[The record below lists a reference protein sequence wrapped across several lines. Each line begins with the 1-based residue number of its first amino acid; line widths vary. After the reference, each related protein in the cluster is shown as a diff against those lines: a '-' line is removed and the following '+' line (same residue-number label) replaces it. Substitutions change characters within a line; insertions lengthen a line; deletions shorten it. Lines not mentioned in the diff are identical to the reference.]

1 MKTLAELK
9 KEDIIDLLQRCWMTH
24 DGMWFFHCLQ
34 EFGIETANRLN
45 KAAIQSLAPL
55 EVGRIRDV
63 LGLGEKK
70 LESFQDIRDFLAPV
84 SALFIPAFM
93 NIRISF
99 PEENVLRWEFAPS
112 GCFAFKGI
120 KRIGAIDRYECGVL
134 YRLACWFDC
143 LGLTY
148 TVTPAIAGCRMRD
161 DGTCC
166 GEFRFHF

>member
-1 MKTLAELK
+1 
-9 KEDIIDLLQRCWMTH
+9 MTH

-45 KAAIQSLAPL
+45 KAAIKSLAPM
-55 EVGRIRDV
+55 EIGRIKDV
-63 LGLGEKK
+63 LGFGKEKP
-70 LESFQDIRDFLAPV
+70 ESFREIKDFFAPV

-93 NIRISF
+93 NITISF
-99 PEENVLRWEFAPS
+99 PEENVLRWEFAPNN
-112 GCFAFKGI
+112 CFAFKGI
-120 KRIGAIDRYECGVL
+120 KRIGVIDRYECGVI

-143 LGLTY
+143 LGLPY
-148 TVTPAIAGCRMRD
+148 TVTPEITGCRMLE